1 MYKTS
6 SFYIHIH
13 LYKAITG
20 FVALLILLSISVVIG
35 VAVFLNLNKMYN
47 ISNPF
52 INERVEL
59 KIRCFLV
66 TADGYLCIASN
77 PLGSPI
83 NIRLHLAD
91 GSIYEFVV
99 QPDTVTPVPCTPSG
113 FCKYFR
119 DKIIYGEAVAV
130 EGIANSFNGKI
141 YVVIDYG

>member
-1 MYKTS
+1 MYKTP
-6 SFYIHIH
+6 SFYIH

-20 FVALLILLSISVVIG
+20 FVALLILLSISVAIG
-35 VAVFLNLNKMYN
+35 VAVFLNLNTMYS

-52 INERVEL
+52 INEKIEL

-66 TADGYLCIASN
+66 TTDGYLCIASN

-83 NIRLHLAD
+83 NIRLHLAN

-99 QPDTVTPVPCTPSG
+99 QPNTVAPVPCTSSG
-113 FCKYFR
+113 LCKDLR
-119 DKIIYGEAVAV
+119 DKIIYGEATAV
-130 EGIANSFNGKI
+130 EGVANSFNGKI